1 MKNNKEIGVI
11 GMSSEVVKLAGEALV
26 DVTVM
31 IIEKVEKGE
40 SIQKSISSIVEVLGK
55 AVVGI
60 LADGVSNMEIEK
72 KE

>member
-1 MKNNKEIGVI
+1 
-11 GMSSEVVKLAGEALV
+11 MSSEVVKLAGEALV

>member
-40 SIQKSISSIVEVLGK
+40 SIQKSISNIVEVLGK